1 MTSWDAEVVDRV
13 QRLLDSS
20 LTAAGEVQRSFFGK
34 PERRLSAAEFLA
46 TWNSIYMCA
55 ATTAGDSGWPHVA
68 AIKLEFDAD
77 ANLPMLVYLGGA
89 REGDLRRSPRVGLQ
103 KHKDDGTV
111 MTVYGRVAFGDDE
124 PVTDQRGRRHICVLV
139 RPVRAYAIGPYVTGP
154 LASQQVR

>member
-1 MTSWDAEVVDRV
+1 MTSWDDTVIERV

-20 LTAAGEVQRSFFGK
+20 LASAGDVQRSFFGK
-34 PERRLSAAEFLA
+34 PERRLAAAEFLA

-68 AIKLEFDAD
+68 SIKLEFDAD

-89 REGDLRRSPRVGLQ
+89 RERDLRRGGKVGLH

-111 MTVYGRVAFGDDE
+111 MTVYGLAALGDDE
-124 PVTDQRGRRHICVLV
+124 PVTDKRGRRHIRMLV

-154 LASQQVR
+154 LAQQKA

>member
-1 MTSWDAEVVDRV
+1 MTCWDHEVVARV
-13 QRLLDSS
+13 QGLLDSS
-20 LTAAGEVQRSFFGK
+20 LAAAGEVQRSFFGK
-34 PERRLSAAEFLA
+34 PERRLAASEFLA

-55 ATTAGDSGWPHVA
+55 ATTAGESGWPHVA

-89 REGDLRRSPRVGLQ
+89 RERDLRHNPRVGLQ

-111 MTVYGRVAFGDDE
+111 MTVYGLAAITDE
-124 PVTDQRGRRHICVLV
+124 MPVTDQRGRRHIRVLI

-154 LASQQVR
+154 LASR